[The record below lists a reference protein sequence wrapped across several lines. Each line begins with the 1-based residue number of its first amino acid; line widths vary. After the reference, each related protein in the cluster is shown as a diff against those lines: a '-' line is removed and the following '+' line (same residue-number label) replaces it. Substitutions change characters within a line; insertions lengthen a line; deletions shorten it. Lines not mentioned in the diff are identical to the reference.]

1 MKQQLNEIKRMQHL
15 AGLIKEE
22 DTSMDAER
30 EEYIDEEINIII
42 EAVNNLQELGLGSV
56 DYILNMVKS
65 EMKLKSTP
73 LPPVP
78 ELPFK

>member
-1 MKQQLNEIKRMQHL
+1 MKKQLSEVKRMQRL

-42 EAVNNLQELGLGSV
+42 EAINNLQELGLGSV

-73 LPPVP
+73 LPPAP
-78 ELPFK
+78 ELPFN